1 MGKKLK
7 AGEDISAV
15 HNAQLAVRYAQAA
28 NRVAEVEA
36 LLARQRGKVAGLRR
50 LGFSQEANAAQPLL
64 AKIQTLLHL
73 CIEDRDR
80 IIRRPTDGSVH

>member
-7 AGEDISAV
+7 AGEDLSAV

-64 AKIQTLLHL
+64 AKIEDVAAPLH
-73 CIEDRDR
+73 
-80 IIRRPTDGSVH
+80 RRPRSDYSQTH